1 MAHYALIDENNI
13 VISVVVGKNEDEGD
27 LDWEVYY
34 GETNGKLCKRTSIN
48 TFGNIHSEGGIPFRK
63 NYAGIGGTYDVEADG
78 FYAPQPFL
86 SWILN
91 EDTFNWEAPV
101 DYPGDKKPYT
111 WNEETIS
118 WDLETM

>member
-63 NYAGIGGTYDVEADG
+63 NYAGIGMIYDVEGDG
-78 FYAPQPFL
+78 FYSPQPFN
-86 SWILN
+86 SWTLN
-91 EDTFNWEAPV
+91 QDTFLWEAPV
-101 DYPGDKKPYT
+101 EYPDDENTYT
-111 WNEETIS
+111 WNEETLS
-118 WDLETM
+118 WDLIN

>member
-1 MAHYALIDENNI
+1 MGHYAFLDKNNVVTNVI
-13 VISVVVGKNEDEGD
+13 VGNDEGFEGK
-27 LDWEVYY
+27 DWEQIY
-34 GETNGKLCKRTSIN
+34 GSFQKQVCKRTSIN
-48 TFGNIHSEGGIPFRK
+48 TFLNKHSQGKTPFRK
-63 NYAGIGGTYDVEADG
+63 NYAEIGGTYDVEADG
-78 FYAPQPFL
+78 FYAPQPFP

-91 EDTFNWEAPV
+91 QETFNWEAPV

>member
-63 NYAGIGGTYDVEADG
+63 NYAGIGGTYDVEADA

-91 EDTFNWEAPV
+91 EDTFLWEPPIEIP
-101 DYPGDKKPYT
+101 DSENPYR

-118 WDLETM
+118 WDLGIK